1 LAVTSLQLLTDALA
15 QRSVNR
21 SSTQQKRFHPH
32 SIYVFEPAT
41 LGFPAVGD
49 NRISLPVQARS
60 GYWLGSA
67 ATYPLLT
74 AAIDASRARG
84 QADDRLGALDLRGR
98 ALPTSVL
105 TRDGVLAR
113 WAPNQ
118 D

>member
-1 LAVTSLQLLTDALA
+1 MLTDALA

-74 AAIDASRARG
+74 AAIDASHAR
-84 QADDRLGALDLRGR
+84 DN
-98 ALPTSVL
+98 PTSAWERSICAGEPYL
-105 TRDGVLAR
+105 TLC
-113 WAPNQ
+113 
-118 D
+118 